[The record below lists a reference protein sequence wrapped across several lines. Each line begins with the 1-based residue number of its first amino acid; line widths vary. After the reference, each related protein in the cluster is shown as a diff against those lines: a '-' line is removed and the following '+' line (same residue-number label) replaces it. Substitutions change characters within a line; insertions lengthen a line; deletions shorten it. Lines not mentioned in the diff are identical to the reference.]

1 MALRQPLSRLQ
12 LSRLQWLGWGL
23 AAAGKLFE
31 GLIVFIGGM
40 ALPSLTERFGL
51 TPLAQGAF
59 AAASLLGI
67 LVGAL
72 GLGWLADRIGRRWL
86 FSAELLLLAL
96 GLLGAALSPTA
107 PLLLVSLLV
116 VGIAL
121 GADYPLAHLVISE
134 TVPAAQRGRLVLA
147 AFGCQALGAVLGMAA
162 AAWVLA
168 PRPEPLSW
176 RLLYLLPLLP
186 VALLAVARW
195 RLPESGPWLESRQ
208 GEPQPGGLGP
218 LFAPPLRRALALAAL
233 PWFLQD
239 LTTYGVGIY
248 LPQLLQGASGLA
260 AWVELA
266 FLIGIV
272 VAIALVDRWGRIP
285 LQILGFLGCAAGL
298 LLAARGQLAG
308 GDGQLPWLIAGL
320 LLVQFMT
327 NLGPN
332 AQTYLLA
339 GELFPTAL
347 RGRGAGLA
355 AAVGKVGAIAAALA
369 IPWLLSRWGPGP
381 LLPLLAATSVLGA
394 ACTWALRIETRPEEP
409 LVP

>member
-1 MALRQPLSRLQ
+1 MALRQP

-23 AAAGKLFE
+23 AAAGKLLE

-40 ALPSLTERFGL
+40 ALPALSERFGL
-51 TPLAQGAF
+51 SPLGQGAF

-67 LVGAL
+67 LVGSLA
-72 GLGWLADRIGRRWL
+72 LGWLADRIGRRWL

-96 GLLGAALSPTA
+96 GLLGAALSPSA
-107 PLLLVSLLV
+107 PLLLLSLLV

-134 TVPAAQRGRLVLA
+134 SVPAGQRGRLVLA

-162 AAWVLA
+162 AAWLLA
-168 PRPEPLSW
+168 PRLEPLSW
-176 RLLYLLPLLP
+176 RWLYGLPLLP
-186 VALLAVARW
+186 VLLLAVARS
-195 RLPESGPWLESRQ
+195 RLPESGPWLQSREQ
-208 GEPQPGGLGP
+208 DPQPGGLAP
-218 LFAPPLRRALALAAL
+218 LWAPPLRRALALAAL

-248 LPQLLQGASGLA
+248 LPQLLQGSRALA

-266 FLIGIV
+266 FLAGMV
-272 VAIALVDRWGRIP
+272 AAIALVDRWGRIT
-285 LQILGFLGCAAGL
+285 LQITGFLGCAAGL
-298 LLAARGQLAG
+298 LLAARADLRAQLVV
-308 GDGQLPWLIAGL
+308 GL

-339 GELFPTAL
+339 GELFPVAL

-355 AAVGKVGAIAAALA
+355 AAAGKLGAIAAALA
-369 IPWLLSRWGPGP
+369 MPVLLQRWGPGP
-381 LLPLLAATSVLGA
+381 LLPLLAATSLVGA
-394 ACTWALRIETRPEEP
+394 ALTWGLRLDTAPPAEPPELEAGSGAS
-409 LVP
+409 

>member
-1 MALRQPLSRLQ
+1 MALRQPLSRQ
-12 LSRLQWLGWGL
+12 QWLGWGL
-23 AAAGKLFE
+23 AAAGKLLE

-40 ALPSLTERFGL
+40 ALPALSERFGL
-51 TPLAQGAF
+51 SPLAQGAF

-67 LVGAL
+67 LVGSL
-72 GLGWLADRIGRRWL
+72 SLGWLADRIGRRWL

-96 GLLGAALSPTA
+96 GLLGAALSPSA
-107 PLLLVSLLV
+107 PLLVVSLLV

-134 TVPAAQRGRLVLA
+134 SVPAGQRGRLVLA

-162 AAWVLA
+162 AAWLLA
-168 PRPEPLSW
+168 PRLEPLSW
-176 RLLYLLPLLP
+176 RWLYGLPLLP
-186 VALLAVARW
+186 VLLLAVARSH
-195 RLPESGPWLESRQ
+195 LPESGPWLESRAQ
-208 GEPQPGGLGP
+208 GHQPGGLAP
-218 LFAPPLRRALALAAL
+218 LWAPPLRRALALAAL

-248 LPQLLQGASGLA
+248 LPQLLQGSRALA

-266 FLIGIV
+266 FLAGMV
-272 VAIALVDRWGRIP
+272 AAIALVDRWGRIP
-285 LQILGFLGCAAGL
+285 LQITGFLGCAAGL
-298 LLAARGQLAG
+298 LLAARADLGAQLVV
-308 GDGQLPWLIAGL
+308 GL

-339 GELFPTAL
+339 GELFPVAL

-355 AAVGKVGAIAAALA
+355 AAVGKLGAIAAALA
-369 IPWLLSRWGPGP
+369 MPVLLQRWGPGP
-381 LLPLLAATSVLGA
+381 LLPLLAATSLLGA
-394 ACTWALRIETRPEEP
+394 ALTWGLRLDPGQPPDSSDLEAGSDAS
-409 LVP
+409 

>member
-1 MALRQPLSRLQ
+1 MALRQP

-23 AAAGKLFE
+23 AAAGKLLE

-40 ALPSLTERFGL
+40 ALPALSERFGL
-51 TPLAQGAF
+51 SPLGQGAF

-67 LVGAL
+67 LVGSL
-72 GLGWLADRIGRRWL
+72 VLGWLADRIGRRWL

-96 GLLGAALSPTA
+96 GLLGAALSPSA
-107 PLLLVSLLV
+107 PLLLLSLLV

-134 TVPAAQRGRLVLA
+134 SVPAGQRGRLVLA

-162 AAWVLA
+162 AAWLLA
-168 PRPEPLSW
+168 PRLEPLSW
-176 RLLYLLPLLP
+176 RWLYGLPLLP
-186 VALLAVARW
+186 VLLLAVARS
-195 RLPESGPWLESRQ
+195 RLPESGPWLQSR
-208 GEPQPGGLGP
+208 EHDPQPGGLAP
-218 LFAPPLRRALALAAL
+218 LWAPPLRRALALAAL

-248 LPQLLQGASGLA
+248 LPQLLQGSRALA

-266 FLIGIV
+266 FLAGMV
-272 VAIALVDRWGRIP
+272 AAIALVDRWGRIT
-285 LQILGFLGCAAGL
+285 LQITGFLGCAAGL
-298 LLAARGQLAG
+298 LLAARTDLRAQLVV
-308 GDGQLPWLIAGL
+308 GL

-339 GELFPTAL
+339 GELFPVAL

-355 AAVGKVGAIAAALA
+355 AAAGKLGAIAAALA
-369 IPWLLSRWGPGP
+369 MPVLLQRWGPGP
-381 LLPLLAATSVLGA
+381 LLPLLAATSLVGA
-394 ACTWALRIETRPEEP
+394 ALTWGLRLDTAPPAEPPELEAGSGAS
-409 LVP
+409 